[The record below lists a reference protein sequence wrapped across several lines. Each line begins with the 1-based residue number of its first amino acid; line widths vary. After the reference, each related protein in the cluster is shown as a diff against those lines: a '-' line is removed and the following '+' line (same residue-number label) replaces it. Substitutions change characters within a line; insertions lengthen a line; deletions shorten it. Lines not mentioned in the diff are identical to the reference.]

1 MPQHMFGPDPVH
13 ENRVLRSLKALR
25 MQLGHKGSSA
35 ILGVRSSFA
44 HLSDASM
51 DKVEFDRWLSLNGLH
66 MSTHDI
72 DTMCNYFDVDG
83 HGHLN
88 IEAFLSGIRGDLN
101 DRRMSIVLKAFAKA
115 DPEDTGFC
123 HTTDLMANF
132 NVAMMPEVRKGTLS
146 EESAKEVFLH
156 RLEGTADVL
165 ESNISKEQ
173 FVDYY
178 SWLACSII
186 SDDTF
191 VDLVET
197 AWSVSEAD
205 VDEDRFNMCVQ
216 VLMGWADEKVKG
228 VTDEVKQKQ
237 LMRTTLQH
245 FDLENKGSLF
255 MPQFMQATHRMS
267 CSMSEEIAQLFFDKF
282 AVEGKLDY
290 YVMTEALYS

>member
-1 MPQHMFGPDPVH
+1 MPQ
-13 ENRVLRSLKALR
+13 
-25 MQLGHKGSSA
+25 QLGHKGSAA
-35 ILGVRSSFA
+35 ILGVRSSFS
-44 HLSDASM
+44 HLTTSSM
-51 DKVEFDRWLSLNGLH
+51 DKVSFDRWLSTQNLH

-72 DTMCNYFDVDG
+72 DTMCNYFDIDG

-88 IEAFLSGIRGDLN
+88 IEAFILGMRGDLN
-101 DRRMSIVLKAFAKA
+101 DRRMSIVLKAYAKT
-115 DPEDTGFC
+115 DSEDTGFC
-123 HTTDLMANF
+123 NTADLMENF
-132 NVAMMPEVRKGTLS
+132 NVSMMPEVRKGTLS
-146 EESAKEVFLH
+146 EDSAKEVFLH

-191 VDLVET
+191 VTLVET
-197 AWSVSEAD
+197 AWGVSEAD
-205 VDEDRFNMCVQ
+205 VGENRFNMCVD

-228 VTDEVKQKQ
+228 VTDKVKQKQ
-237 LMRTTLQH
+237 LMMLTLRH

-255 MPQFMQATHRMS
+255 VPQFMQATHRMS

-290 YVMTEALYS
+290 YVMTEALYEA